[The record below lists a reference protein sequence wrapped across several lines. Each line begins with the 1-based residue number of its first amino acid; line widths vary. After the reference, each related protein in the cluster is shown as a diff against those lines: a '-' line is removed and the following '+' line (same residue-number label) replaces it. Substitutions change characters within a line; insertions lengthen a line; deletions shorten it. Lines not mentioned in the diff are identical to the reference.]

1 MEDYFL
7 NTFLGVEMP
16 SFWLGLPRLF
26 TILALGLLA
35 ASTAPQS
42 AAAACPDIPMAV
54 AGPMTGDWALMGEEM
69 RRGAQLAADDI
80 NAKGGI
86 GGCKIALVV
95 LDDQGAP
102 DTAIAIAKA
111 FARDRV
117 RFVVG
122 HYNSGSSIPAS
133 QIYAKNNTLMV
144 SPASTNPGL
153 TEFKLWNV
161 VRTAGRD
168 DVQGAFAGEY
178 MVDHFAARN
187 LAIVSDGTPYG
198 DGLANKARKALRAK
212 GHPEKLAIK
221 VRYDQIN
228 FGDLIGRM
236 KAAKIDVAF
245 FAGLGDQLGRLIRQS
260 DEADMHLQFISGD
273 GAMVK
278 GLTGLAG
285 PAVQGTLIVFSPED
299 RSNPAA
305 KDVVARFR
313 AQGFEPEA
321 YTLKSYAAVQV
332 IAGGIEMA
340 GVQAPRLVA
349 AAIKSGKPISTVL
362 GDLTFDAKGDRRQ
375 PDVAMY
381 VWTKQAN
388 GGLSLEPMK

>member
-1 MEDYFL
+1 MGGFGAEL
-7 NTFLGVEMP
+7 
-16 SFWLGLPRLF
+16 RRHF
-26 TILALGLLA
+26 TLLAFGLLV
-35 ASTAPQS
+35 ASIVPQF
-42 AAAACPDIPMAV
+42 AAAACPDIPVAV
-54 AGPMTGDWALMGEEM
+54 AGPMTGDWAVYGEEM
-69 RRGAQLAADDI
+69 RRGAQLATDDI

-86 GGCKIALVV
+86 KGCKLALMV
-95 LDDQGAP
+95 LDDQGKP

-111 FARDRV
+111 FGRDRV

-161 VRTAGRD
+161 IRTAGRD
-168 DVQGAFAGEY
+168 DVQGTFAGKY
-178 MVDHFAARN
+178 MVDHFANGN

-198 DGLANKARKALRAK
+198 DGLANKARNALRAK
-212 GHPEKLAIK
+212 GHPEKLATK
-221 VRYDQIN
+221 VKYDQTD
-228 FGDLIGRM
+228 FGDLIAKM
-236 KAAKIDVAF
+236 KAAKIDVVF
-245 FAGLGDQLGRLIRQS
+245 FAGLGDQLGRLIRQ
-260 DEADMHLQFISGD
+260 DDDAGMHLQFISGD

-278 GLTGLAG
+278 GLTALGG

-305 KDVVARFR
+305 KDVVTRFR

-332 IAGGIEMA
+332 IAAGMEMA

-349 AAIKSGKPISTVL
+349 AAIRSGKPISTVV
-362 GDLTFDAKGDRRQ
+362 GDLTFDAKGDRRE

-388 GGLSLEPMK
+388 GGLSLEPVK

>member
-1 MEDYFL
+1 
-7 NTFLGVEMP
+7 
-16 SFWLGLPRLF
+16 
-26 TILALGLLA
+26 
-35 ASTAPQS
+35 
-42 AAAACPDIPMAV
+42 MAV
-54 AGPMTGDWALMGEEM
+54 AGPMTGDWAVYGEGM

-86 GGCKIALVV
+86 GGCKIALMV
-95 LDDQGAP
+95 LDDQGKP

-111 FARDRV
+111 FARDKV

-122 HYNSGSSIPAS
+122 HYNSGSSVPAS

-168 DVQGAFAGEY
+168 DVQGTFAGEY
-178 MVDHFAARN
+178 MADHFPARN

-198 DGLANKARKALRAK
+198 DSLANKARKALRAK

-221 VRYDQIN
+221 IRYDQSS
-228 FGDLIGRM
+228 FGDLIGKM
-236 KAAKIDVAF
+236 KAANIEVVF
-245 FAGLGDQLGRLIRQS
+245 FAGLANQFGPLVRQTK
-260 DEADMHLQFISGD
+260 EAGLKVQFISGD
-273 GAMVK
+273 GALVHDLK
-278 GLTGLAG
+278 AKAG
-285 PAVQGTLIVFSPED
+285 SAVEGVLIVFSLED
-299 RSNPAA
+299 RINPAA
-305 KDVVARFR
+305 TNVVARFR
-313 AQGFEPEA
+313 SQGFEPEF

-349 AAIKSGKPISTVL
+349 AAIRSGKPIDTVL
-362 GDLTFDAKGDRRQ
+362 GNLTFDAKGDRRE

-388 GGLSLEPMK
+388 DDFSLEPMK

>member
-1 MEDYFL
+1 MF
-7 NTFLGVEMP
+7 
-16 SFWLGLPRLF
+16 GLVMF
-26 TILALGLLA
+26 AV
-35 ASTAPQS
+35 S
-42 AAAACPDIPMAV
+42 AAMHQSGAAECPDIPMAV

-86 GGCKIALVV
+86 KGCKIALMV
-95 LDDQGAP
+95 LDDQGNP

-111 FARDRV
+111 FARDKV

-122 HYNSGSSIPAS
+122 HYNSGASVPAS

-168 DVQGAFAGEY
+168 DVQGTFAGEY
-178 MVDHFAARN
+178 MVDHFPNRN

-212 GHPEKLAIK
+212 GHPEKLATKI
-221 VRYDQIN
+221 RYDQSN
-228 FGDLIGRM
+228 FDDLIGKM
-236 KAAKIDVAF
+236 KAAKIEVVF
-245 FAGLGDQLGRLIRQS
+245 FAGLGNQLGPLVRQT
-260 DEADMHLQFISGD
+260 DEVGAHVQFISGD
-273 GAMVK
+273 GAMIK
-278 GLTGLAG
+278 DLPALAG
-285 PAVQGTLIVFSPED
+285 PAIQGTLILFSLED

-305 KDVVARFR
+305 TDVVARFR
-313 AQGFEPEA
+313 SQGFEPEA

-332 IAGGIEMA
+332 IAGGIKMA

-349 AAIKSGKPISTVL
+349 AAIRSGKPISTVL
-362 GDLTFDAKGDRRQ
+362 GDLTFDAKGDRRE

-388 GGLSLEPMK
+388 GGFSLDPMK